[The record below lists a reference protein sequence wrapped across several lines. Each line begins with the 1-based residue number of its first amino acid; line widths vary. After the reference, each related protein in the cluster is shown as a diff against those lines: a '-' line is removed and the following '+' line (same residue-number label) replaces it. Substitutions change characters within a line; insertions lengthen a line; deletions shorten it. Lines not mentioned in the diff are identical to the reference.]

1 MQELD
6 MIKIE
11 LDYLK
16 NYAQSLESLLKTV
29 MSAQDVMEYLN
40 TKRESLQSQLNDL
53 KSEKSLILNSRL
65 SDETKSR
72 LVSVI
77 QHRIEDTQS
86 EIERVKELITKY
98 GGA

>member
-11 LDYLK
+11 LEYLK

-29 MSAQDVMEYLN
+29 MSTQDVMEYLN
-40 TKRESLQSQLNDL
+40 TKKETLQNHLNDL

-77 QHRIEDTQS
+77 QQKIESIQS
-86 EIERVKELITKY
+86 ELERVEELITKY